1 MLRASAKG
9 GMWNEGCWISFVQ
22 CTCRLV
28 RGGKRTCLVTC
39 RALSVKSQK
48 ALTVALVGQT
58 GQYAAGECLFE
69 SLPAVFSRRIL
80 GSNEGTISMAFDELP
95 FGSFQDYESHRFIRT
110 LCSTPL
116 AIHLLPDSTLV
127 KCKLLPLKHIP
138 IYTATLPRS

>member
-1 MLRASAKG
+1 MLLE
-9 GMWNEGCWISFVQ
+9 NVY
-22 CTCRLV
+22 L
-28 RGGKRTCLVTC
+28 
-39 RALSVKSQK
+39 
-48 ALTVALVGQT
+48 
-58 GQYAAGECLFE
+58 

-80 GSNEGTISMAFDELP
+80 GSNEGTVSMAFDKCS

-110 LCSTPL
+110 LCSTQI